1 MTYES
6 FLKVILNLQKQNRV
20 IRKLYKLNL
29 DLIEFDE
36 PYHTIVEILIKEIY
50 GDEGYEWFSWF
61 CFENDYGDNGLTAT
75 DKDKNPIAHS
85 FESLW
90 ELLESDYKINR

>member
-6 FLKVILNLQKQNRV
+6 FLKVILGLQKQNRV
-20 IRKLYKLNL
+20 IRKLYELNI

-36 PYHTIVEILIKEIY
+36 PYYIIVQVLFKEIY

-61 CFENDYGDNGLTAT
+61 CFENDYGQGGLTAT
-75 DKDKNPIAHS
+75 DKNQNPIAHS

-90 ELLESDYKINR
+90 ELLESDYKI